1 MKLFNFYKGT
11 EIHLGVMDENGTAR
25 DATAGGY
32 PAIPATMQSAIDGT
46 YTLDAIRT
54 AAGNGSVVDT
64 DTVRFAP
71 AVLNPEKFSA
81 SASITRLMPK
91 NPSCLFPTI
100 LRCSASS
107 IMH

>member
-54 AAGNGSVVDT
+54 AAGNGL
-64 DTVRFAP
+64 RFFLFLHPYAAAAKPRNGSGHNGP
-71 AVLNPEKFSA
+71 AF
-81 SASITRLMPK
+81 
-91 NPSCLFPTI
+91 
-100 LRCSASS
+100 
-107 IMH
+107 